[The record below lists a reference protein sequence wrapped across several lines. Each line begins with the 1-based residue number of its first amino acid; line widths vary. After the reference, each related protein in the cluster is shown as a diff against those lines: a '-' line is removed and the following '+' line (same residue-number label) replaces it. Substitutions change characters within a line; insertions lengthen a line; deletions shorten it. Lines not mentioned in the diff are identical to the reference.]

1 MTPDRKKKLRV
12 SFLFFGNIL
21 LYYKRLIDARIIFHD
36 HCIFMQ
42 FSFKLIFLPLFPIFN
57 SVALFPLFC
66 DSIVLFLS
74 LKNSSKIE
82 DNCLK

>member
-21 LYYKRLIDARIIFHD
+21 LYYKCLIDARIIFHD

-42 FSFKLIFLPLFPIFN
+42 FSFKLIFN

-66 DSIVLFLS
+66 DPIVLFLS
-74 LKNSSKIE
+74 LKKIE
-82 DNCLK
+82 DNSLK